1 MSHAPVID
9 RELCV
14 GCGAC
19 VGACAS
25 DALSLEGGIAVC
37 DVAKC
42 TGCGVCA
49 DACPVGAI
57 RVPNATAKPSADAA
71 PAEPPADAG
80 EVWVFAEQSGGRIAP
95 VTFELLGEGRK
106 LADDLGVRLAAVL
119 LGSGTEAM
127 ARTLG
132 ERGADRVY
140 VADRPELAVFQ
151 DERHAAVIAD
161 AIRRERPQILLCGA
175 TAIGRS
181 LASRIAIQVGAGLTA
196 DCTAL
201 AIDPASR
208 HLLQTRP
215 AFGGNI
221 LATIETPDHRPQMA
235 TVRPKVMRE
244 APAVPGRAFETVS
257 LLSSTPEDIVETLLR
272 ARTERLA
279 FQPADESGDGAALA
293 GADIVVSG
301 GRGLRKA
308 ENFALVRELAAVL
321 GGAVG
326 ASRAAV
332 DAGWIPYAHQ
342 VGQTGRTVCPKIYF
356 AIGISGQIQHLAGMS
371 SSDIVVAVHR
381 DPAAPIFRHATY
393 GLVGDA
399 LEIVPALTRAF
410 RRRLGR

>member
-1 MSHAPVID
+1 MATLPVIN
-9 RELCV
+9 RSLCM

-19 VGACAS
+19 TGVCPA
-25 DALSLEGGIAVC
+25 DALSLEGGSAVC
-37 DVAKC
+37 DAAKC

-49 DACPVGAI
+49 GACPVEAI
-57 RVPNATAKPSADAA
+57 SGFGKAASAPAVDSAA
-71 PAEPPADAG
+71 PASKG
-80 EVWVFAEQSGGRIAP
+80 EVWVFAEQTGGRVAT
-95 VTFELLGEGRK
+95 VTYELLGEGRK
-106 LADDLGVRLAAVL
+106 LADALGVRLAAVL

-127 ARTLG
+127 ALALG

-151 DERHAAVIAD
+151 DERYAAVIAD
-161 AIRRERPQILLCGA
+161 AVRREKPQILLCGA

-181 LASRIAIQVGAGLTA
+181 VASRIAVGLGTGLTA

-201 AIDPASR
+201 SIDPETR

-244 APAVPGRAFETVS
+244 AAAVPGRVFETVP
-257 LLSSTPEDIVETLLR
+257 LLDGAEEGVVEAVLR
-272 ARTERLA
+272 ARTERLGFEA
-279 FQPADESGDGAALA
+279 SIGDGGVNLA
-293 GADIVVSG
+293 GADIIVAG
-301 GRGLRKA
+301 GRGMQKA
-308 ENFALVRELAAVL
+308 ENFALLRELAEVL

-356 AIGISGQIQHLAGMS
+356 ACGISGQIQHLAGMS
-371 SSDIVVAVHR
+371 SSDIVVAINR
-381 DPAAPIFRHATY
+381 DPAAPIFQHAAY

-399 LEIVPALTRAF
+399 LEIVPALTKAF

>member
-1 MSHAPVID
+1 MVTLPVIN
-9 RELCV
+9 RSLCM

-19 VGACAS
+19 AGVCPA
-25 DALSLEGGIAVC
+25 DALSLEGGAAVC
-37 DVAKC
+37 DAAKC

-49 DACPVGAI
+49 GACPVEAI
-57 RVPNATAKPSADAA
+57 GGFGKEASAPVADTAA
-71 PAEPPADAG
+71 PAAEG
-80 EVWVFAEQSGGRIAP
+80 EVWVFAEQTGGRVAT
-95 VTFELLGEGRK
+95 VTYELLGEGRK
-106 LADDLGVRLAAVL
+106 LADALGVRLAAVL
-119 LGSGTEAM
+119 LGSETKSM
-127 ARTLG
+127 AQALG

-140 VADRPELAVFQ
+140 IADRPELAVFQ
-151 DERHAAVIAD
+151 DERYAAVIAD
-161 AIRRERPQILLCGA
+161 AVRREKPQILLCGA

-181 LASRIAIQVGAGLTA
+181 VSSRIAVGLGTGLTA

-201 AIDPASR
+201 AIDPETR

-244 APAVPGRAFETVS
+244 AAAVPGRAFETVS
-257 LLSSTPEDIVETLLR
+257 LLDGVEAGIVEAVLR
-272 ARTERLA
+272 ARTERLGFEA
-279 FQPADESGDGAALA
+279 STGDGSVNLA
-293 GADIVVSG
+293 GADIIVAG
-301 GRGLRKA
+301 GRGMQKA
-308 ENFALVRELAAVL
+308 ENFALLQELAEVL

-356 AIGISGQIQHLAGMS
+356 ACGISGQIQHLAGMS
-371 SSDIVVAVHR
+371 SSDIVVAINR
-381 DPAAPIFRHATY
+381 DPAAPIFQHAAY

-399 LEIVPALTRAF
+399 LEIVPALTKAF

>member
-1 MSHAPVID
+1 MPTLPVID
-9 RELCV
+9 RTLCM

-19 VGACAS
+19 VGVCPS
-25 DALSLEGGIAVC
+25 DALSLQGNTAVC
-37 DVAKC
+37 DAAKC
-42 TGCGVCA
+42 AGCGECA
-49 DACPVGAI
+49 KACPVDAI
-57 RVPNATAKPSADAA
+57 SAATPGVGPLSPPPSTLHA
-71 PAEPPADAG
+71 PDRG
-80 EVWVFAEQSGGRIAP
+80 EVWVFAEQSGGKVAT
-95 VTFELLGEGRK
+95 VTYELLGEGRK
-106 LADDLGVRLAAVL
+106 LADALGVKLAAVL

-127 ARTLG
+127 ARALG

-140 VADRPELAVFQ
+140 VADLPELAVFQ
-151 DERHAAVIAD
+151 DERYAAILVD
-161 AIRRERPQILLCGA
+161 AVRREKPQVFLCGA

-181 LASRIAIQVGAGLTA
+181 LASRIAVGIGTGLTA

-201 AIDPASR
+201 AIDPETH

-235 TVRPKVMRE
+235 TVRPKVMKE
-244 APAVPGRAFETVS
+244 AAAVPGRAFETVS
-257 LLSSTPEDIVETLLR
+257 LLDGQADDLVAALLK
-272 ARTERLA
+272 ARTERLGFEA
-279 FQPADESGDGAALA
+279 AGEDGAANLV

-301 GRGLRKA
+301 GRGLQKA
-308 ENFALVRELAAVL
+308 ENFKMLQELAAVL

-371 SSDIVVAVHR
+371 SSDIVVAVNR
-381 DPAAPIFRHATY
+381 DPAAPIFQHATY

-399 LEIVPALTRAF
+399 MEIVPALIKAF

>member
-1 MSHAPVID
+1 MATTPVIN
-9 RELCV
+9 RSLCM

-19 VGACAS
+19 AGVCPA
-25 DALSLEGGIAVC
+25 DALSLDGGTAVC
-37 DVAKC
+37 DAAKC
-42 TGCGVCA
+42 TGCGACA
-49 DACPVGAI
+49 GACPVEAI
-57 RVPNATAKPSADAA
+57 GGFAAKAAEAPAAA
-71 PAEPPADAG
+71 PAAEG
-80 EVWVFAEQSGGRIAP
+80 EVWVFAEQSGGSVAT
-95 VTFELLGEGRK
+95 VTYELLGEGRK
-106 LADDLGVRLAAVL
+106 LADALGVRLAAVL

-127 ARTLG
+127 SRALG

-151 DERHAAVIAD
+151 DERYAAVIAD
-161 AIRRERPQILLCGA
+161 AVRREKPQIVLCGA

-181 LASRIAIQVGAGLTA
+181 LASRIAVGVGAGLTA

-201 AIDPASR
+201 AIDPETR

-244 APAVPGRAFETVS
+244 APATPGRAFETVP
-257 LLSSTPEDIVETLLR
+257 LLADAAEDVVAALLR
-272 ARTERLA
+272 ARTERLGFEA
-279 FQPADESGDGAALA
+279 ASADGGVNLA
-293 GADIVVSG
+293 GADVIVSG
-301 GRGLRKA
+301 GRGMQKA
-308 ENFALVRELAAVL
+308 ENFALLKELADVL

-356 AIGISGQIQHLAGMS
+356 ACGISGQIQHLAGMS
-371 SSDIVVAVHR
+371 SSDIVVAINR
-381 DPAAPIFRHATY
+381 DPAAPIFQHATY

-399 LEIVPALTRAF
+399 LEIVPALTKAF

>member
-1 MSHAPVID
+1 MATTPVIN
-9 RELCV
+9 RSLCM

-19 VGACAS
+19 AGVCPA
-25 DALSLEGGIAVC
+25 DALSLDGGTAVC
-37 DVAKC
+37 DAAKC
-42 TGCGVCA
+42 TGCGACA
-49 DACPVGAI
+49 GACPVEAI
-57 RVPNATAKPSADAA
+57 GGFAAKAAEAPAAA
-71 PAEPPADAG
+71 PAAEG
-80 EVWVFAEQSGGRIAP
+80 EVWVFAEQSGGSVAT
-95 VTFELLGEGRK
+95 VTYELLGEGRK
-106 LADDLGVRLAAVL
+106 LADALGVRLAAVL

-127 ARTLG
+127 ARALG

-151 DERHAAVIAD
+151 DERYAAVIAD
-161 AIRRERPQILLCGA
+161 AVRREKPQIVLCGA

-181 LASRIAIQVGAGLTA
+181 LASRIAVGVGAGLTA

-201 AIDPASR
+201 AIDPETR

-244 APAVPGRAFETVS
+244 APATPGRAFETVP
-257 LLSSTPEDIVETLLR
+257 LLADAAEDVVAALLR
-272 ARTERLA
+272 ARTERLGFEA
-279 FQPADESGDGAALA
+279 ASADGGVNLA
-293 GADIVVSG
+293 GADVIVSG
-301 GRGLRKA
+301 GRGMQKA
-308 ENFALVRELAAVL
+308 ENFALLKELADVL

-356 AIGISGQIQHLAGMS
+356 ACGISGQIQHLAGMS
-371 SSDIVVAVHR
+371 SSDIVVAINR
-381 DPAAPIFRHATY
+381 DPAAPIFQHATY

-399 LEIVPALTRAF
+399 LEIVPALTKAF

>member
-1 MSHAPVID
+1 MATLPVID
-9 RELCV
+9 RSLCM

-19 VGACAS
+19 AGVCPA
-25 DALSLEGGIAVC
+25 DALSLDGGTAVC
-37 DVAKC
+37 DAAKC
-42 TGCGVCA
+42 TGCGTCA
-49 DACPVGAI
+49 GACPVEAI
-57 RVPNATAKPSADAA
+57 KGFAAKSADAPAAA
-71 PAEPPADAG
+71 PVADG
-80 EVWVFAEQSGGRIAP
+80 EVWVFAEQTGGRVAA
-95 VTFELLGEGRK
+95 VTYELLGEGRK
-106 LADDLGVRLAAVL
+106 LADALGVRLAAVL

-127 ARTLG
+127 AQALG

-151 DERHAAVIAD
+151 DERYAAVIAD
-161 AIRRERPQILLCGA
+161 AVRREKPQILLCGA

-181 LASRIAIQVGAGLTA
+181 VASRIAVGLGTGLTA

-201 AIDPASR
+201 AIDPETR

-244 APAVPGRAFETVS
+244 APATPGRAFETVP
-257 LLSSTPEDIVETLLR
+257 LLNGAEEGVVEAILR
-272 ARTERLA
+272 ARTERLGFEA
-279 FQPADESGDGAALA
+279 STGDGGVNLA
-293 GADIVVSG
+293 GADIIVAG
-301 GRGLRKA
+301 GRGMQKA
-308 ENFALVRELAAVL
+308 ENFALLRELAEVL

-356 AIGISGQIQHLAGMS
+356 ACGISGQIQHLAGMS
-371 SSDIVVAVHR
+371 SSDIVVAINR
-381 DPAAPIFRHATY
+381 DPAAPIFQHAAY

-399 LEIVPALTRAF
+399 LEIVPALTKAF